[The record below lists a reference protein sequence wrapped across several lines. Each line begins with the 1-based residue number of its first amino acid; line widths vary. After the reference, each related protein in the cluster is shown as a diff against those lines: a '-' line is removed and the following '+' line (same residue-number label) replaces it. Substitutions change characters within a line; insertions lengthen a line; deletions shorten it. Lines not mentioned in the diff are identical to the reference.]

1 MNDPSRFLLSIESES
16 KIKRSFYKHPSTF
29 SWLTFLRTKYI
40 FILLFHYGNCKKQ
53 NALVGCRDF
62 LKKIE
67 TPYLSERGWFYW
79 AKRGF
84 ILSRKG
90 NMSLEGSKP
99 IQVLSRGRNH
109 FGQDDTFWKDFFASF
124 VSDHLMLSL
133 TFVHHEWF
141 VGKTRRYLTSS
152 VCKVF
157 ENPLKMSH

>member
-29 SWLTFLRTKYI
+29 LWLTFLRTKYI

-62 LKKIE
+62 LKKSRHPTKVRGVDFIE
-67 TPYLSERGWFYW
+67 RKEDLFCLGKVICLLRDPNQFKSFQGEET
-79 AKRGF
+79 
-84 ILSRKG
+84 ILVK
-90 NMSLEGSKP
+90 
-99 IQVLSRGRNH
+99 
-109 FGQDDTFWKDFFASF
+109 TFWKDFFASF